1 MKNIK
6 FPETTPPNP
15 IAITISISNS
25 VVELTTSDLCQ
36 LLHEWAGDLNSQG
49 RWHQLHTLARESQ
62 SLDFLRQ
69 QLQVRWKKSQR
80 PDQEHQLLGRKRMMV
95 CKESFHCIA

>member
-15 IAITISISNS
+15 IAITISISNG

-36 LLHEWAGDLNSQG
+36 LLHEWAGDLNS
-49 RWHQLHTLARESQ
+49 
-62 SLDFLRQ
+62 
-69 QLQVRWKKSQR
+69 
-80 PDQEHQLLGRKRMMV
+80 
-95 CKESFHCIA
+95 